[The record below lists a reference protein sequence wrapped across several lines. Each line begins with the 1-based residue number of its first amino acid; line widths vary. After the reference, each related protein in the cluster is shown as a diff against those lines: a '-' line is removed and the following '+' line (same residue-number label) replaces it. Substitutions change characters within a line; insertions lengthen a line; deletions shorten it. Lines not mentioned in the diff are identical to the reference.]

1 MLLISSHKILTALIQ
16 LTSDNSDVIAKD
28 SILCLVNISA
38 DADGA
43 AALLN
48 VKITEDNVPGIIES
62 ILTNV
67 MNDNSKLADP
77 FVMILSNIS
86 RNENLVDQVLSEFD
100 KFEQCIEKLVT
111 CFTRTDFNKQKQN
124 LNYLGNIQQLNEKH
138 NNMK

>member
-67 MNDNSKLADP
+67 MNENSKLADP

-124 LNYLGNIQQLNEKH
+124 LNYLGNIQQLNE
-138 NNMK
+138 

>member
-1 MLLISSHKILTALIQ
+1 MLLISSYKILSALIQ

-28 SILCLVNISA
+28 STLCLVNISA

-48 VKITEDNVPGIIES
+48 IRITEDIGSGIIES
-62 ILTNV
+62 IITNV
-67 MNDNSKLADP
+67 MDENSKLADP

-111 CFTRTDFNKQKQN
+111 CFTRTAFNKQKQN
-124 LNYLGNIQQLNEKH
+124 LNYLGNKYS
-138 NNMK
+138 K